1 MLSFLVIFLLSFF
14 AALVWFEVKSYYIDQ
29 ADLKLVMILLPLLS
43 ECHRAP
49 STCCHTSPS
58 LLTFLVKLHENLII

>member
-29 ADLKLVMILLPLLS
+29 ADLKLVMILLRLLS
-43 ECHRAP
+43 ECHCAP
-49 STCCHTSPS
+49 
-58 LLTFLVKLHENLII
+58 